1 VSAPVARDYGLSL
14 TGPAATAAPDRFIR
28 ALSSGYDARAHGE
41 MKLHFNPFGGF
52 TATAEW
58 VSQFRNK

>member
-1 VSAPVARDYGLSL
+1 MTRQSP
-14 TGPAATAAPDRFIR
+14 PAARCSRITQVNQ
-28 ALSSGYDARAHGE
+28 

-58 VSQFRNK
+58 ASQFRNR